1 MEAGI
6 KAGTGSREF
15 RLSCPATSS
24 HIDVVYP
31 QHVARGIGGRGGV
44 PCATKKFLVGQ
55 DRINSP
61 DFLLPSSS
69 PSLPSHQE
77 MQKSRDG
84 PSTIGSC
91 TYPRKLIF
99 NLISGQRGLRFGRFE
114 NFDKLRSIFKS

>member
-61 DFLLPSSS
+61 DFLLPSPLPLSPLSS
-69 PSLPSHQE
+69 GDAE
-77 MQKSRDG
+77 ISRW
-84 PSTIGSC
+84 TIDHRIVYVSEE
-91 TYPRKLIF
+91 T
-99 NLISGQRGLRFGRFE
+99 
-114 NFDKLRSIFKS
+114 NF